1 MTLPRVAV
9 GAMARLYL
17 LANTHDTTANFP
29 IDSDNSQE
37 HEISCPSFADARKPP
52 FTSSRLAYDGGVSE
66 RLQAYFLRSTIIA
79 IHQLLIWSFYEKQQD
94 SFYVRRRR

>member
-29 IDSDNSQE
+29 GNSQE

-52 FTSSRLAYDGGVSE
+52 FTSSGLAYDGGVSE

-79 IHQLLIWSFYEKQQD
+79 IHQHLIWSFYEKQQD